1 MMLSMSEYV
10 YDPMFWINTV
20 CVIGSVTALH
30 LISGKSNQ
38 ERNTGFYLT
47 LVIQPLFFFLGMVT
61 GAWALIFLSS
71 WRAYESVRGILNNP
85 TTNFDKDKK

>member
-85 TTNFDKDKK
+85 TPNFDKDKK